1 MIGPICRMRLAA
13 LAIVVCAAVGAVP
26 AARAQAQTAAPTATA
41 DARIQALVAAI
52 SVDRLKA
59 LDTTLVG
66 FGTRNTLSNA
76 TSTTRGIGAARQWIF
91 DELKRSSAKLQ
102 VSFDTYQ
109 IAPQGRI
116 TRPVELRNVMAVLP
130 GRSPRRIYVSGHY
143 DSLNLGAGGQLASAT
158 RTPGAGQGA
167 GGGGGAGAAAAS
179 GGATTGAAA
188 APADP
193 QQRPGIDYD
202 IDAPGANDDGSGTV
216 LTMELARVFA
226 ESGLEF
232 DATLV
237 FICWAG
243 EEQGLI
249 GSAAHAQ
256 RIAAEKVPVE
266 AMISNDIVGN
276 SRGGTGVV
284 DAASVRVYA
293 VGPEDSP
300 ARALARYI
308 VSAGAT
314 YVPSHRVRPM
324 AREDRF
330 GRGSDQASF
339 TQQGYPAVVFR
350 EANENFDRQHSAR
363 DTLDGV
369 DFAYLAQNARVNAA
383 AVASLALAPPAPVVV
398 SERGAARIGRDPS
411 GYDAALRWTASP
423 GAVGYRVYWRD
434 TWRFDWQHS
443 RTVGTVTEVVLPGV
457 SIDDWVFGVAAI
469 GPGGHESLVS
479 AYVSPVR
486 PGRPIELVK

>member
-1 MIGPICRMRLAA
+1 VIGPVLRMRLAA
-13 LAIVVCAAVGAVP
+13 LAIVGGAAVGAVP
-26 AARAQAQTAAPTATA
+26 AQAQTPTA
-41 DARIQALVAAI
+41 DPRIQALVAAI
-52 SVDRLKA
+52 SAERLKA

-109 IAPQGRI
+109 IAQQGRI

-143 DSLNLGAGGQLASAT
+143 DSLNLGAGGQLAAGT
-158 RTPGAGQGA
+158 RTLTAGQGA
-167 GGGGGAGAAAAS
+167 
-179 GGATTGAAA
+179 
-188 APADP
+188 ADP
-193 QQRPGIDYD
+193 LQRPGIDYD
-202 IDAPGANDDGSGTV
+202 VDAPGANDDGSGTV

-308 VSAGAT
+308 VAAGAT

-330 GRGSDQASF
+330 GRGSDQSSF

-398 SERGAARIGRDPS
+398 GERGTARIGRDPS
-411 GYDAALRWTASP
+411 GYDTALRWTASP

-434 TWRFDWQHS
+434 TWRFDWQHT
-443 RTVGTVTEVVLPGV
+443 RAVGNLSEVVLPGV

-486 PGRPIELVK
+486 QGRPIELVK

>member
-1 MIGPICRMRLAA
+1 VNAPGVAA
-13 LAIVVCAAVGAVP
+13 VAIVLGAAVGIVP
-26 AARAQAQTAAPTATA
+26 AARTRTPTPTPTPTQTQSQTQPGVAMPSA
-41 DARIQALVAAI
+41 DSRIQALVAAI
-52 SVDRLKA
+52 SAERLKA

-91 DELKRSSAKLQ
+91 DELQRSSAKLQ

-109 IAPQGRI
+109 IAQQGRV

-143 DSLNLGAGGQLASAT
+143 DSLNLGAGGQLAAGT
-158 RTPGAGQGA
+158 RSLTAGQGA
-167 GGGGGAGAAAAS
+167 
-179 GGATTGAAA
+179 
-188 APADP
+188 ADP
-193 QQRPGIDYD
+193 LQRPGIDYE

-284 DAASVRVYA
+284 DAGSVRVYA

-308 VSAGAT
+308 VAAGAT

-383 AVASLALAPPAPVVV
+383 GVASLALAPPAPIVVN
-398 SERGAARIGRDPS
+398 ERGAARIGRDPS

-434 TWRFDWQHS
+434 TWRFDWQHT
-443 RTVGTVTEVVLPGV
+443 RTVGNVTEVVLPGV

-469 GPGGHESLVS
+469 GPGGHESLAS

-486 PGRPIELVK
+486 PGRRIELVK

>member
-1 MIGPICRMRLAA
+1 M
-13 LAIVVCAAVGAVP
+13 
-26 AARAQAQTAAPTATA
+26 
-41 DARIQALVAAI
+41 
-52 SVDRLKA
+52 
-59 LDTTLVG
+59 G

-91 DELKRSSAKLQ
+91 DELKRSSPKLQ
-102 VSFDTYQ
+102 VSFDTHQ
-109 IAPQGRI
+109 IAQQGRI

-143 DSLNLGAGGQLASAT
+143 DSLNLGAGGQLASNA
-158 RTPGAGQGA
+158 RAPGA
-167 GGGGGAGAAAAS
+167 GGGVAGRRRPGS
-179 GGATTGAAA
+179 
-188 APADP
+188 PADP
-193 QQRPGIDYD
+193 QQRPGIDYE

-293 VGPEDSP
+293 VGPGGLAGARAGALHRARP
-300 ARALARYI
+300 ARPTCRR
-308 VSAGAT
+308 T
-314 YVPSHRVRPM
+314 R
-324 AREDRF
+324 
-330 GRGSDQASF
+330 
-339 TQQGYPAVVFR
+339 
-350 EANENFDRQHSAR
+350 
-363 DTLDGV
+363 
-369 DFAYLAQNARVNAA
+369 
-383 AVASLALAPPAPVVV
+383 
-398 SERGAARIGRDPS
+398 S
-411 GYDAALRWTASP
+411 G
-423 GAVGYRVYWRD
+423 
-434 TWRFDWQHS
+434 
-443 RTVGTVTEVVLPGV
+443 
-457 SIDDWVFGVAAI
+457 
-469 GPGGHESLVS
+469 
-479 AYVSPVR
+479 
-486 PGRPIELVK
+486 